1 MLLGSRKKMRI
12 AASLAVG
19 ILLLAAL
26 LWWTGIDKILATIS
40 SASPIWLLA
49 AALLIFPVNALR
61 AVRWK
66 ILLAPVKKNV
76 RVSSTFWSTSV
87 GSMVNLLI
95 PIHLGEFVRA
105 YILGEKEET
114 GFAPSLSSIVVE
126 RTLDMIGLLIIGIV
140 TMFFVSAQAELSKIV
155 ADIFTAVALFIAL
168 ILAAII
174 VGIKKEAL
182 ILGWVTAITSK
193 IPFVKKYA
201 SRITNFFASLIVGL
215 KGLSQKPKV
224 FAANISLTFIL
235 WLIQNSATYLT
246 FMAFNYPLPLTAAIL
261 GGALMALST
270 ILPAAPGQIGSYEAF
285 WLLIFTLLGV
295 TQVDLLLAIGVVSH
309 LIMLLPII
317 TVGCLGVV
325 WLGLSF
331 GEIFTFKNTLPPRSH
346 IPIEA
351 IERSE
356 NEKRSCGK

>member
-1 MLLGSRKKMRI
+1 MQDLRWILLGSYKKLRI
-12 AASLAVG
+12 GVSLAVG

-26 LWWTGIDKILATIS
+26 LWWTGIDKIVATIS

-49 AALLIFPVNALR
+49 AALLIFPVNVLR
-61 AVRWK
+61 AIRWK
-66 ILLAPVKKNV
+66 ILLAPVKKNIRV
-76 RVSSTFWSTSV
+76 RSTFWSTSV

-140 TMFFVSAQAELSKIV
+140 TMFFVSTQAELSKIV
-155 ADIFTAVALFIAL
+155 ADIFTAVAVFIAL
-168 ILAAII
+168 ILAAVI

-193 IPFVKKYA
+193 IPFVKKYT
-201 SRITNFFASLIVGL
+201 SRITNFFASLIDGL

-224 FAANISLTFIL
+224 FAANISLTLIL

-246 FMAFNYPLPLTAAIL
+246 FMAFNYPLPFMAAIL

-295 TQVDLLLAIGVVSH
+295 TNVNLLLAIGVVSH

-331 GEIFTFKNTLPPRSH
+331 GEIFTFKNTLQPRRH
-346 IPIEA
+346 QPI
-351 IERSE
+351 
-356 NEKRSCGK
+356 